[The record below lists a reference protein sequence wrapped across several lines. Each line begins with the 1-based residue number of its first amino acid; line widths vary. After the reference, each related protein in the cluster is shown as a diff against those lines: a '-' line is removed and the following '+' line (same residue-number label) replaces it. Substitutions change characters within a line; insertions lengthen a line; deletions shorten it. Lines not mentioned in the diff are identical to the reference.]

1 MSEGA
6 ECIYGTYTHLLHGC
20 FVQVRAGC
28 MRGRCMEMGGRCM
41 ELGCGSPVRASRVGP
56 CHSPLSMSPLIK
68 GDGSI
73 LVLYKDTLAHCR
85 RQDLRH
91 HHRKLERG
99 DEITRVQLRDSV
111 RVLESHAA
119 AYCALLA
126 EPRALAEPCILSMTR
141 EERQTLANCMA
152 VWFANERVAGATQ
165 GQPIASNWT

>member
-1 MSEGA
+1 MNDEDSQEKVGRDRGDHGGGAFEGRV
-6 ECIYGTYTHLLHGC
+6 
-20 FVQVRAGC
+20 FD
-28 MRGRCMEMGGRCM
+28 
-41 ELGCGSPVRASRVGP
+41 ASV
-56 CHSPLSMSPLIK
+56 LVMSPLLK
-68 GDGSI
+68 GPGTI
-73 LVLYKDTLAHCR
+73 PVLYKDTLAHCR

-141 EERQTLANCMA
+141 EERQTLANCVC
-152 VWFANERVAGATQ
+152 VWFANEVLEGRGEQHVADAERAKGAERGEAGT
-165 GQPIASNWT
+165 SSWT